1 MFRAISKTEKEKK
14 SMDVLIVELEKAPRM
29 ASITGDLNSLQQVV
43 GGYIEAVYPY
53 DDPVAIVCHEE
64 GKLIGLPLNRKLED
78 YDIIAG
84 TFIVC
89 GLGEEDFDSLS
100 PELAEKYR
108 EKFADPEI
116 FMKMGSR
123 IVAIP
128 IKPKDE
134 LHVGKPKQKS
144 TEPEL

>member
-1 MFRAISKTEKEKK
+1 
-14 SMDVLIVELEKAPRM
+14 MDVLIVEPEKSPRM
-29 ASITGDLNSLQQVV
+29 ANISGDLESLQKEV

-53 DDPVAIVCHEE
+53 DDPVAIVCNEE

-89 GLGEEDFDSLS
+89 GLGEEDFDSLT

-116 FMKMGSR
+116 FVKMGSR
-123 IVAIP
+123 FVAIP
-128 IKPKDE
+128 IKPKDD
-134 LHVGKPKQKS
+134 LHASKTKQKT

>member
-1 MFRAISKTEKEKK
+1 
-14 SMDVLIVELEKAPRM
+14 MDVLIVEPEKSPRM
-29 ASITGDLNSLQQVV
+29 ANISGDLESLQKAV

-89 GLGEEDFDSLS
+89 GLGEEDFDSLT

-123 IVAIP
+123 IVAIL
-128 IKPKDE
+128 IKPKDD
-134 LHVGKPKQKS
+134 LYVAKPKQKS

>member
-1 MFRAISKTEKEKK
+1 
-14 SMDVLIVELEKAPRM
+14 MDVLIVEPEKSPRM

-84 TFIVC
+84 TFIIC
-89 GLGEEDFDSLS
+89 GLGEEDFDSLT

-116 FMKMGSR
+116 FMKMGNR

-134 LHVGKPKQKS
+134 LYVAKPKQKS

>member
-1 MFRAISKTEKEKK
+1 
-14 SMDVLIVELEKAPRM
+14 MDVLIVEPEKVPRM

-89 GLGEEDFDSLS
+89 GLGEEDFDSLT

-128 IKPKDE
+128 IKLKDE
-134 LHVGKPKQKS
+134 LHVPKPKQKS

>member
-1 MFRAISKTEKEKK
+1 
-14 SMDVLIVELEKAPRM
+14 MDVLIVEPEKSPRM
-29 ASITGDLNSLQQVV
+29 ANITGDLNSLQQVV

-89 GLGEEDFDSLS
+89 GLGEEDFDSLT

-116 FMKMGSR
+116 FMKMGNR

-134 LHVGKPKQKS
+134 LHVAKPKQKS
-144 TEPEL
+144 TEPAL

>member
-1 MFRAISKTEKEKK
+1 MN
-14 SMDVLIVELEKAPRM
+14 VLIVEPEKAPRM

-84 TFIVC
+84 TINIC
-89 GLGEEDFDSLS
+89 GLGEEDFDSLT

-116 FMKMGSR
+116 FMKMGNR

-134 LHVGKPKQKS
+134 LYVAKPKQKS
-144 TEPEL
+144 TEPDL

>member
-1 MFRAISKTEKEKK
+1 
-14 SMDVLIVELEKAPRM
+14 MDVLIVEPEKVPRM

-116 FMKMGSR
+116 FMKMGNR

-128 IKPKDE
+128 IKPKDD
-134 LHVGKPKQKS
+134 LHVAKPKQKS

>member
-1 MFRAISKTEKEKK
+1 
-14 SMDVLIVELEKAPRM
+14 MDVLIVEPEKAPRM
-29 ASITGDLNSLQQVV
+29 ANITGDLNSLQQVV

-89 GLGEEDFDSLS
+89 GLGEEDFDSLT

-116 FMKMGSR
+116 FMKMGNR

-128 IKPKDE
+128 VKPKDD
-134 LHVGKPKQKS
+134 LQVAKPKQKS

>member
-53 DDPVAIVCHEE
+53 DDPVAIICHEE

>member
-1 MFRAISKTEKEKK
+1 
-14 SMDVLIVELEKAPRM
+14 MDVLIVEPEKSPRM

-89 GLGEEDFDSLS
+89 GLGEEDFDSLT

-116 FMKMGSR
+116 FMKMDNR

-128 IKPKDE
+128 IKPKDD
-134 LHVGKPKQKS
+134 LHVAKLKQKT

>member
-1 MFRAISKTEKEKK
+1 MFPAISGTEKEKK
-14 SMDVLIVELEKAPRM
+14 SMDVLIVEPEKAPRM

-43 GGYIEAVYPY
+43 GGYIEAIYPY
-53 DDPVAIVCHEE
+53 DDPIAIVCHEE

-89 GLGEEDFDSLS
+89 SLGEDDFASLS

-108 EKFADPEI
+108 EKFAVPEI
-116 FMKMGSR
+116 FMKMGSH

-134 LHVGKPKQKS
+134 LHVAKPKQKS

>member
-1 MFRAISKTEKEKK
+1 
-14 SMDVLIVELEKAPRM
+14 MDVLIVEPEKSPRM
-29 ASITGDLNSLQQVV
+29 ANISGDLESLQKAV

-89 GLGEEDFDSLS
+89 GLGEEDFDSLT

-128 IKPKDE
+128 IKPKGE

>member
-14 SMDVLIVELEKAPRM
+14 SMDVLIVEPEKSPRM

-89 GLGEEDFDSLS
+89 GLGEEDFDSLT

-116 FMKMGSR
+116 FMKMGNR

-134 LHVGKPKQKS
+134 LYVAKPKQKS

>member
-1 MFRAISKTEKEKK
+1 
-14 SMDVLIVELEKAPRM
+14 MDVLIVEPEKSPRM

-89 GLGEEDFDSLS
+89 GLGEEDFDSLT
-100 PELAEKYR
+100 PELTEKYR

-116 FMKMGSR
+116 FMKMGNR

-128 IKPKDE
+128 IKPKDD
-134 LHVGKPKQKS
+134 LHVAKPKQKS

>member
-1 MFRAISKTEKEKK
+1 
-14 SMDVLIVELEKAPRM
+14 MDVLIVEPEKAPRM

-89 GLGEEDFDSLS
+89 GLGEEDFDSLT

-108 EKFADPEI
+108 EKFADPEF
-116 FMKMGSR
+116 FMKMGNR

-134 LHVGKPKQKS
+134 LYVAKPKQKS

>member
-1 MFRAISKTEKEKK
+1 
-14 SMDVLIVELEKAPRM
+14 MDVLIVEPEKAPRM

-89 GLGEEDFDSLS
+89 GLGEEDFDSLT
-100 PELAEKYR
+100 PELAKKYR

-116 FMKMGSR
+116 FMKMGNR

-128 IKPKDE
+128 INPKDD
-134 LHVGKPKQKS
+134 LHVAKPKQKS

>member
-1 MFRAISKTEKEKK
+1 
-14 SMDVLIVELEKAPRM
+14 MDVLIVEPEKSPRI

-89 GLGEEDFDSLS
+89 GLGEEDFDSLT

-116 FMKMGSR
+116 FMKMGNR

-128 IKPKDE
+128 IKPKDD
-134 LHVGKPKQKS
+134 LHVAKPKQKS

>member
-1 MFRAISKTEKEKK
+1 
-14 SMDVLIVELEKAPRM
+14 MDVLIIEPEKAPRM
-29 ASITGDLNSLQQVV
+29 ANITGDLNSLQQVV

-53 DDPVAIVCHEE
+53 DDPVAIVCNEE
-64 GKLIGLPLNRKLED
+64 GKLLGLPLNRKLED

-84 TFIVC
+84 TFVVC
-89 GLGEEDFDSLS
+89 GLSEDNFDSLTS
-100 PELAEKYR
+100 ELAEKYR

-128 IKPKDE
+128 VKPKDE
-134 LHVGKPKQKS
+134 LHVAKPNNS
-144 TEPEL
+144 YSA

>member
-14 SMDVLIVELEKAPRM
+14 SMDVLIVEPEKSPRM
-29 ASITGDLNSLQQVV
+29 ASIAGDLNSLQQVV

-89 GLGEEDFDSLS
+89 GLGEEDFDSLT

-116 FMKMGSR
+116 FMKMGNR

-128 IKPKDE
+128 IKPKDD
-134 LHVGKPKQKS
+134 LHVAKPKQKS

>member
-1 MFRAISKTEKEKK
+1 
-14 SMDVLIVELEKAPRM
+14 MDVLIVELEKAPRM

-89 GLGEEDFDSLS
+89 GLGEEDFDSLT

-116 FMKMGSR
+116 FMKMGNR

-134 LHVGKPKQKS
+134 LYVAKPKQKS

>member
-1 MFRAISKTEKEKK
+1 
-14 SMDVLIVELEKAPRM
+14 M

-53 DDPVAIVCHEE
+53 DDQVAIVCHEE

-89 GLGEEDFDSLS
+89 GLGEEDFDSLT

-128 IKPKDE
+128 VKPKDE

>member
-1 MFRAISKTEKEKK
+1 MFPAISKTEKEKK
-14 SMDVLIVELEKAPRM
+14 SMDVLIVEPEKSPRM

-43 GGYIEAVYPY
+43 GGCIEAVYPY

-89 GLGEEDFDSLS
+89 GLGEEDFDSLT

-116 FMKMGSR
+116 FMKMGNR

-128 IKPKDE
+128 VKPKDN
-134 LHVGKPKQKS
+134 LHVAKPKQKS

>member
-1 MFRAISKTEKEKK
+1 
-14 SMDVLIVELEKAPRM
+14 MDVLIVEPEKVPRM
-29 ASITGDLNSLQQVV
+29 ADITGDLNSLKQVV
-43 GGYIEAVYPY
+43 GGYIEAVYPF
-53 DDPVAIVCHEE
+53 DDTVAIVCNEE

-89 GLGEEDFDSLS
+89 GLGEDDFASLS

-108 EKFADPEI
+108 EKFANPEI
-116 FMKMGSR
+116 FMKMGSH

-128 IKPKDE
+128 VKQKDE
-134 LHVGKPKQKS
+134 LHVAKPKQKS

>member
-1 MFRAISKTEKEKK
+1 
-14 SMDVLIVELEKAPRM
+14 MDVLIVEPEKSPRM

-43 GGYIEAVYPY
+43 GGHIEAVYPY

-89 GLGEEDFDSLS
+89 GLGEEDFDSLT

-116 FMKMGSR
+116 FMKMGNR

-128 IKPKDE
+128 IKPKDD
-134 LHVGKPKQKS
+134 LHVAKPKQKS

>member
-1 MFRAISKTEKEKK
+1 
-14 SMDVLIVELEKAPRM
+14 MDLLIVEPEKAPRM

-89 GLGEEDFDSLS
+89 GLGEEDFDSLT

-128 IKPKDE
+128 IKPKDD
-134 LHVGKPKQKS
+134 LHVAKPKQMS